1 MTAGLDVIPAG
12 AALAAFATEFDPAL
26 RAALQSLPV
35 PGVLV
40 DHRLIQAGDEDALLE
55 SESNSIASGL
65 VAVRRA
71 SGAARIVAR
80 RLLAAIGCPTCALPK
95 GPTGAPSW
103 PAGAIGSLAHDQSV
117 AVAAVARAGAFRS
130 IGIDIE
136 PAVPLPAEMIELVT
150 TPRERAT
157 LDGDPLRGRLY
168 FTAKE
173 AVYKAVQP
181 IDPVFLEF
189 HDIEVDLDAGRALVR
204 SERAVN
210 IRFCAASHVVAL
222 VLL

>member
-1 MTAGLDVIPAG
+1 MSGLDTIPAG
-12 AALAAFATEFDPAL
+12 AGADAAAAQFDGALQ
-26 RAALQSLPV
+26 AALKSAAV

-40 DHRLIQAGDEDALLE
+40 DHRLIQAGDEDALQE
-55 SESNSIASGL
+55 SERRSIKSGVL
-65 VAVRRA
+65 AVRRA

-80 RLLAAIGCPTCALPK
+80 RLLADLGCPASALPK
-95 GPTGAPSW
+95 GPTGAPLW
-103 PAGAIGSLAHDQSV
+103 PAGSIGSLAHDDSV

-150 TPRERAT
+150 TPRERLT

-168 FTAKE
+168 FTVKE

-189 HDIEVDLDAGRALVR
+189 HDIEVDLAAGQALVR

-222 VLL
+222 AYF